1 MAVRSR
7 RPTQLS
13 DTPERHLDEKVIE
26 QVLAPLPAQCD
37 LMKAHLT
44 DVVDQTDAAARA
56 IIERLIATDELATR
70 MSHGVDEVSDAVS
83 QTQRELEQ
91 VRSNGEMVGQL
102 VRFFIQRD
110 HRMQQLVAE
119 MRGLSSHIAAIEA
132 VSRATRILALNAN
145 IEAARAGQ
153 HGLAFAVVADEV
165 RTLSDQS
172 STVAKEIGDTIAEL
186 SSRLDAVLADDGT
199 VEDVQAD
206 LDVEADVDTP
216 IMRRLTSIET
226 GQHELAETMDAV
238 LEGTVRATRQV
249 TEVSR
254 ALSANTTGAVGEV
267 QFQDI
272 GRQLVE
278 HVLSAVEDVRQQ
290 AGDVAAYA
298 AGRCTAAEILERMRA
313 IDDQRAKHV
322 MARQRQTHAAV
333 VGGTT
338 AGNDLAAIELF

>member
-1 MAVRSR
+1 MAVRIS
-7 RPTQLS
+7 RPTRPS
-13 DTPERHLDEKVIE
+13 EPPERHLDEKVIE
-26 QVLAPLPAQCD
+26 QALSPLPAQCD

-56 IIERLIATDELATR
+56 IIERLITTDELATQ
-70 MSHGVDEVSDAVS
+70 MSQGVDAVSHAVS
-83 QTQRELEQ
+83 QTQRELGQ

-110 HRMQQLVAE
+110 HRMQQVVAE
-119 MRGLSSHIAAIEA
+119 MRGLSRHIAAIEA

-145 IEAARAGQ
+145 IEAARAGK
-153 HGLAFAVVADEV
+153 HGLGFAVVADEV
-165 RTLSDQS
+165 RTLADQS

-186 SSRLDAVLADDGT
+186 SGRLDAVLADDGT
-199 VEDVQAD
+199 VEVDNGD
-206 LDVEADVDTP
+206 LVVDVDTP

-238 LEGTVRATRQV
+238 LADTVRATRQV

-278 HVLSAVEDVRQQ
+278 HVISAVEDVQQQ
-290 AGDVAAYA
+290 ADDVAAYA
-298 AGRCTAAEILERMRA
+298 SGRCTADEILERVRA
-313 IDDQRAKHV
+313 VDDQRATHV
-322 MARQRQTHAAV
+322 MARQRETHAAV
-333 VGGTT
+333 VGG
-338 AGNDLAAIELF
+338 ANADNSLAAIELF